1 MTTRIKIKKGAG
13 TPSGLTFGELAYDVT
28 DRKLFIGITG
38 GNALLANTDGG
49 VASFNGI
56 TGAVTGVTVGGA
68 NTFTALN
75 TFNAGISAAGGATF
89 ANDIKVNGVN
99 IGLGAGNIAS
109 NLGIGKGAL
118 SENSGGLFNTAIGS
132 GAMEIGTN
140 SYSVAFGYNAL
151 HSCTGGGLNNVA
163 LGSST
168 MTTILSASSNVAI
181 GSNSSQNLKDG
192 NYNISIGGSA
202 LVSNT
207 NGSFN
212 IAIGHSALNTNGYDL
227 NTPSNNIGIGY
238 QALYTN
244 DEGQQNT
251 AIGNEALK
259 SIGTTGSAERN
270 TAIGYQAGRWKGT
283 GTGVVVN
290 RLNTANDS
298 IFIGWRARS
307 SADAQTNQIVI
318 GNDTV
323 GGGSNT
329 TTIGTTA
336 STDATIYGKLHGT
349 NGVSGPTASFTSLTV
364 SENTTL
370 GNVAMTSTSSHTGL
384 ASFAGG
390 LSAAGGV
397 TLAGTF
403 SGTTGSF
410 SRLLTAS
417 SGISAS
423 ALTVAGATFSGNV
436 AMTSTSSHTG
446 LASFAGGLSAAG
458 STFSGNVNLQDNTLS
473 RIELLDYCERY
484 VDLGDF
490 ANKGAQIPIDL
501 STGQVFRTKLTLA
514 CTGLSV
520 TNTPDNGNANA
531 VGFTLLFVGDG
542 TARTMTW
549 NIGSTAAAWAGG
561 VAPTYTSTLNKI
573 DVYSFLSRDGGS
585 NWLGFVGGQNF

>member
-1 MTTRIKIKKGAG
+1 MTTIKIKKGAG

-28 DRKLFIGITG
+28 NRKLFIGITG

-75 TFNAGISAAGGATF
+75 TFNAGLSASGATF

-118 SENSGGLFNTAIGS
+118 TGNSGGLFNTAIGS

-140 SYSVAFGYNAL
+140 SYSVAFGFNAL
-151 HSCTGGGLNNVA
+151 NSCTGGGINNVA
-163 LGSST
+163 LGSGT
-168 MTTILSASSNVAI
+168 MTTIGAASSNVAI
-181 GSNSSQNLKDG
+181 GSNSSHGLKDG
-192 NYNISIGGSA
+192 NFNISIGADA

-212 IAIGHSALNTNGYDL
+212 IAIGNQALYTNGYDL
-227 NTPSNNIGIGY
+227 NASNNIAIGY

-244 DEGQQNT
+244 DDGQQNT
-251 AIGNEALK
+251 AIGNEALR
-259 SIGTTGSAERN
+259 SIATTGSAERN
-270 TAIGYQAGRWKGT
+270 TAIGYQAGRWKGAT

-329 TTIGTTA
+329 TTIGTTG
-336 STDATIYGKLHGT
+336 TIDATIYGKLHGT

-364 SENTTL
+364 SQNTTL
-370 GNVAMTSTSSHTGL
+370 GTVAMTSTSSHTGL

-390 LSAAGGV
+390 LSASGG
-397 TLAGTF
+397 
-403 SGTTGSF
+403 
-410 SRLLTAS
+410 
-417 SGISAS
+417 I
-423 ALTVAGATFSGNV
+423 
-436 AMTSTSSHTG
+436 
-446 LASFAGGLSAAG
+446 
-458 STFSGNVNLQDNTLS
+458 TFSGNVNLQDNTLS

-490 ANKGAQIPIDL
+490 ANKGAQIQIDL
-501 STGQVFRTKLTLA
+501 STGQVFRTN
-514 CTGLSV
+514 S
-520 TNTPDNGNANA
+520 
-531 VGFTLLFVGDG
+531 
-542 TARTMTW
+542 
-549 NIGSTAAAWAGG
+549 
-561 VAPTYTSTLNKI
+561 NKHWI
-573 DVYSFLSRDGGS
+573 ECNKYSR
-585 NWLGFVGGQNF
+585 

>member
-28 DRKLFIGITG
+28 NRKLFIGITG

-75 TFNAGISAAGGATF
+75 TFNAGLSASGATF

-99 IGLGAGNIAS
+99 IGLGAGNVAS

-118 SENSGGLFNTAIGS
+118 SGNSGGLFNTAIGS

-151 HSCTGGGLNNVA
+151 NSCTGGGINNVA

-168 MTTILSASSNVAI
+168 MTTIGSASSNVAI
-181 GSNSSQNLKDG
+181 GSNSSQSLKDG
-192 NYNISIGGSA
+192 NFNISIGGSA
-202 LVSNT
+202 LVSNV

-212 IAIGHSALNTNGYDL
+212 IAIGHSALNTNGFDL

-251 AIGNEALK
+251 AIGNEALR
-259 SIGTTGSAERN
+259 SIATTGSAERN
-270 TAIGYQAGRWKGT
+270 TAIGYQAGRWRGT
-283 GTGVVVN
+283 GTSAISN
-290 RLNTANDS
+290 PLNTANDS

-329 TTIGTTA
+329 TTIGTTG
-336 STDATIYGKLHGT
+336 TIDATIYGKLHGT
-349 NGVSGPTASFTSLTV
+349 NGVSGPTASFNSLTV
-364 SENTTL
+364 SQNTTL

-390 LSAAGGV
+390 LSAAG
-397 TLAGTF
+397 
-403 SGTTGSF
+403 
-410 SRLLTAS
+410 
-417 SGISAS
+417 
-423 ALTVAGATFSGNV
+423 ATFS
-436 AMTSTSSHTG
+436 APITSTRMARHT
-446 LASFAGGLSAAG
+446 SAAISAQKTVDFTPTAAEDGTVFYINYSGKG
-458 STFSGNVNLQDNTLS
+458 SVTVTFDSLPIGWRAKFLNVGN
-473 RIELLDYCERY
+473 
-484 VDLGDF
+484 
-490 ANKGAQIPIDL
+490 GAVYFE
-501 STGQVFRTKLTLA
+501 STGDIYGEGSVNSLTTHLMEA
-514 CTGLSV
+514 ICID
-520 TNTPDNGNANA
+520 TNTY
-531 VGFTLLFVGDG
+531 FVG
-542 TARTMTW
+542 
-549 NIGSTAAAWAGG
+549 
-561 VAPTYTSTLNKI
+561 
-573 DVYSFLSRDGGS
+573 
-585 NWLGFVGGQNF
+585 